1 MRRILLSC
9 PFLMIANLK
18 AYRFRRLYME
28 EVSFLS
34 EGSEGPESAENIEE
48 LSNVSSKSATTNDGQ
63 GLQMLRSRLKL
74 LEHSLEDQRITSD
87 YLREERD
94 KAVDVNR
101 ALRRELEELRREV
114 YIENS
119 AIFSAE
125 RAPGRAQ
132 NYQTGISLWL
142 YLLK

>member
-1 MRRILLSC
+1 
-9 PFLMIANLK
+9 MIVNLK
-18 AYRFRRLYME
+18 ECRFRRLYME

-34 EGSEGPESAENIEE
+34 EGSERPDLESAENIEE
-48 LSNVSSKSATTNDGQ
+48 LSNVSSKSAPTNDGQ
-63 GLQMLRSRLKL
+63 GLQMLKSRLKL
-74 LEHSLEDQRITSD
+74 LEHSLEDQRITSN

-101 ALRRELEELRREV
+101 TLRRELEELRREV

-125 RAPGRAQ
+125 RASERAQ
-132 NYQTGISLWL
+132 NYQTGIS
-142 YLLK
+142 YGYIY